1 MADVTE
7 ISSTQEVFQRKIW
20 QSIEYALENDL
31 SLLEIVGA
39 LDTIKT
45 SIMIGD
51 MIEIEVECDG

>member
-7 ISSTQEVFQRKIW
+7 ISSTSEVFQRKIW

-51 MIEIEVECDG
+51 MIEIEVECDE

>member
-7 ISSTQEVFQRKIW
+7 ISSTAEIFQRKIW

-51 MIEIEVECDG
+51 MIEIEVCDG